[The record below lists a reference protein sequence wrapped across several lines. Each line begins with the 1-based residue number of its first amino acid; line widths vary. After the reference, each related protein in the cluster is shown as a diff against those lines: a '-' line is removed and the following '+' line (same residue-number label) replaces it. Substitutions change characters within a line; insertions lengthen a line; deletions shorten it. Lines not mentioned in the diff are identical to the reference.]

1 MGNSL
6 IASTDSKGQNP
17 LEKPSIFLAFPFR
30 ERDGWIQH
38 QLPGIL
44 ASWGYRAAI
53 GSHFHA
59 RPIAESV
66 TSTID
71 ATNLVVCFLLRGS
84 RLAAGGWTA
93 SDWVLQELGYAKGKG
108 LPVVVVR
115 ERGVRSEV
123 GLLGDIQLIELDPT
137 APFLA
142 LLTLRATLQA
152 MLPPAPTEG
161 VLRVRHLARPTKQ
174 QDGKQWWDFWTW
186 IDGPEDLLNAVTR
199 VSYVFPRSFDPGS
212 EASSNRA
219 AAFGNYGET
228 DDEFNL
234 HVIAESRT
242 KSKEKFKYRV
252 ALWRL
257 GYA

>member
-1 MGNSL
+1 MGNSP
-6 IASTDSKGQNP
+6 IASTEAKERNLS
-17 LEKPSIFLAFPFR
+17 EKPGIFLAFPFR

-38 QLPGIL
+38 HLPGIL

-66 TSTID
+66 ISTID
-71 ATNLVVCFLLRGS
+71 ATRLVVCFLLRGS
-84 RLAAGGWTA
+84 RLASGGWTA

-123 GLLGDIQLIELDPT
+123 GLLGDIQLIELDPA

-152 MLPPAPTEG
+152 MLPPAPTEAA
-161 VLRVRHLARPTKQ
+161 LRVQHLARPTTQK
-174 QDGKQWWDFWTW
+174 GGEQWWDFWTW
-186 IDGPEDLLNAVTR
+186 IDGSDDLLDEIRR

-212 EASSNRA
+212 ENSSNRA

-228 DDEFNL
+228 EDEFNL
-234 HVIAESRT
+234 HVI
-242 KSKEKFKYRV
+242 V
-252 ALWRL
+252 
-257 GYA
+257 